1 MTPERVFSRFRLYCR
16 IQCLVYLLVGVVGI
30 VILAGPPA
38 ILEMEKT
45 PALVLGGIFLAMG
58 LFFLFLFS
66 MGLNLPQRPG
76 AWVIGLVL
84 IFLGVTNLILVAF
97 AMSLLRSWRKP
108 EMEAWFGR
116 NPS

>member
-1 MTPERVFSRFRLYCR
+1 MNPERVMSRFRLYCK
-16 IQCLVYLLVGVVGI
+16 IQCLVYLAVAAIGV

-38 ILEMEKT
+38 ILELEKT
-45 PALVLGGIFLAMG
+45 PALILGAVFLAMG
-58 LFFLFLFS
+58 LFFLFLS
-66 MGLNLPQRPG
+66 SLGLYLPQRPG

-84 IFLGVTNLILVAF
+84 LCLGVTNLILLPF
-97 AMSLLRSWRKP
+97 SMILLRSWRKP